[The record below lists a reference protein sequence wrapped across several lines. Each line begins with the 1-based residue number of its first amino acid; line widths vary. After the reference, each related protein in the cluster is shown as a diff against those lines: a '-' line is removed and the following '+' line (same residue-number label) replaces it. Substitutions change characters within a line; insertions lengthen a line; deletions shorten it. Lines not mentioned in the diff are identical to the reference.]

1 MNISSKVR
9 DILHEQ
15 FGVNPAACT
24 NEVKFMEDLG
34 ADSLDMAELILECE
48 SEFDIDI
55 PDSEI
60 PNLNTVLDL
69 ISFIHS
75 AIP

>member
-1 MNISSKVR
+1 MNIYSKVR

-15 FGVNPAACT
+15 LGVDPAACT
-24 NEVKFMEDLG
+24 NEAKLMEDLG
-34 ADSLDMAELILECE
+34 ADSFDMAELIMECE
-48 SEFDIDI
+48 SEFGIDI

-60 PNLNTVLDL
+60 PNLNTILDL